1 VDEKDLIKIGT
12 VVAKATAVALV
23 YALPALLATWW
34 RQRNPERI
42 AALNLLL
49 GWTGI
54 GWLALLGHVVW
65 RRWSG
70 RRHRQSR
77 RARHVGSRRSGPKT
91 TTAPLPVD
99 LHRTAPL
106 R

>member
-1 VDEKDLIKIGT
+1 VDEKDLIKIGM
-12 VVAKATAVALV
+12 VVAKATVV

-65 RRWSG
+65 RRW
-70 RRHRQSR
+70 R
-77 RARHVGSRRSGPKT
+77 GSRSPRWRRRPRG
-91 TTAPLPVD
+91 TARTVQVRADRATAAELRAD
-99 LHRTAPL
+99 LEGSASL

>member
-1 VDEKDLIKIGT
+1 MDEKDLIKIGL
-12 VVAKATAVALV
+12 VVAKATAVTLV

-42 AALNLLL
+42 AVLNLLL

-65 RRWSG
+65 RRWRG
-70 RRHRQSR
+70 
-77 RARHVGSRRSGPKT
+77 ARSPRWRRRSRGM
-91 TTAPLPVD
+91 A
-99 LHRTAPL
+99 RTEQSKSRQAAWQ
-106 R
+106 